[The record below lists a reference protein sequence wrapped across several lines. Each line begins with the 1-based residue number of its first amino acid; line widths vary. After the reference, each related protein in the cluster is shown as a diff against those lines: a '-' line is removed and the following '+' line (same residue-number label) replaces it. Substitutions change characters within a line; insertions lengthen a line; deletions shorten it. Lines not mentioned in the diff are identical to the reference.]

1 MFDVPKRQHPVAII
15 TNTIAVIR
23 NFLIPIVISIV
34 VGTGNVQSESQ
45 WEYLLR
51 ILPIAL
57 VFITTLSGG
66 FIQWFRFYY
75 WLEGDEFRVKKGLFV
90 RKQQFIPRHR
100 IQVID
105 ISSGIIQRMFG
116 LVSLNVQTA
125 GGDTPGVTIS
135 AIQLQEALAIRAKL
149 RKEEQ
154 SVDEVVAL
162 DGGFASD
169 VTEDSISNPF
179 QKTQSEFK
187 LTGDHLLIGAAT
199 SGGFGVFLSVL
210 ATIYSQ
216 ISSSIDEDRIL
227 GWFSNLPIGDT
238 NTFVIAAILLV
249 IIAWIMSVSS
259 FILKFANFR
268 IRKLDR
274 ELVISKGL
282 LERKQV
288 TIPFQRIQ
296 AIRVVEGVLRQ
307 PFGYATI
314 MVDSAGFGEKSG
326 TTTELIPLIPK
337 KDVAAFLQT
346 FLLDYD
352 VSATAVHPPE
362 RAIFRFIIRSTR
374 LPLIAGIALGY
385 FTGLWYLLPALLP
398 FGIALGLL
406 RFKETAAGVSAGNY
420 FVGRFRNLARTT
432 VIVPGYRIQSSK
444 TTQNPFQVY
453 NTIAD
458 LRINIASSN
467 TGAEFAITN
476 LDQED
481 ADELL
486 QWCRIERPKPI
497 LGNDLLVNLPAFRV
511 AN

>member
-15 TNTIAVIR
+15 TNTLAVVR
-23 NFLIPIVISIV
+23 NFFLPIVIGIV
-34 VGTGNVQSESQ
+34 VGTGNVQTESQ

-51 ILPIAL
+51 ILPIL
-57 VFITTLSGG
+57 MVFFVTLGGG

-75 WLEGDEFRVKKGLFV
+75 WLEGDEFRVKQGLIV

-135 AIQLQEALAIRAKL
+135 AIRMEEALAIRAKL
-149 RKEEQ
+149 RKEDQQVPTEEENQ
-154 SVDEVVAL
+154 NS
-162 DGGFASD
+162 G
-169 VTEDSISNPF
+169 TEDPISNPF
-179 QKTQSEFK
+179 LKPQAEYK
-187 LTGDHLLIGAAT
+187 LSGDHLLIGAAT

-227 GWFSNLPIGDT
+227 GWFSNLPLGDT
-238 NTFVIAAILLV
+238 NSVVIFTILLV
-249 IIAWIMSVSS
+249 LVAWLMSVSS
-259 FILKFANFR
+259 FILRFANFR

-288 TIPFQRIQ
+288 TIPFRRIQ

-326 TTTELIPLIPK
+326 TTTELVPLIPSK
-337 KDVAAFLQT
+337 QVSDFLKT
-346 FLLDYD
+346 FADEFN
-352 VSATAVHPPE
+352 VVGTAVRPPK
-362 RAIFRFIIRSTR
+362 RSLFRFVLKAIR
-374 LPLIAGIALGY
+374 LPVIIGLALGY
-385 FTGLWYLLPALLP
+385 FSGLWYLAPILIP
-398 FGIALGLL
+398 FGVVLGIL
-406 RFKETAAGVSAGNY
+406 RYQETGGGISSTN
-420 FVGRFRNLARTT
+420 FFTGRYRNLARTT
-432 VIVPGYRIQSSK
+432 VIIPAYRIQSAK
-444 TTQNPFQVY
+444 TVQNPFQLF
-453 NTIAD
+453 NTLAD
-458 LRINIASSN
+458 LRMNIASSN
-467 TGAEFAITN
+467 TGAEFIIPN

-481 ADELL
+481 ADEML
-486 QWCRIERPKPI
+486 QWVQVSRPAPI
-497 LGNDLLVNLPAFRV
+497 LDKQLEITIPAFGKSG
-511 AN
+511 